1 MIVVRFSC
9 NIFVHQLDILFSL
22 LLISF
27 SHFDWIFNQGTRKTE
42 NSVDNSKYNIKLDN
56 SETFSFKYYYLGL
69 YIFLHTSVIV
79 GRLSG
84 GRILLLIR
92 FSVLFSVLQ
101 CIKITQCEIGLKVFI
116 RIRKRFK

>member
-27 SHFDWIFNQGTRKTE
+27 SHFDWIFNQGTGKTE
-42 NSVDNSKYNIKLDN
+42 NSVDNSKYNKKLDN
-56 SETFSFKYYYLGL
+56 SETFSFKYYHLGL
-69 YIFLHTSVIV
+69 YIFLHTSVSV

-92 FSVLFSVLQ
+92 FNVFRVLQ
-101 CIKITQCEIGLKVFI
+101 CIKFTQCEIGLKVFLYSETI
-116 RIRKRFK
+116 